1 MRHGYHGWTKTAVK
15 WPNRIHCRMGSY
27 PFVGLA
33 LVLLIIYM
41 IVPGIT
47 PHHHRWSLEL
57 PRSQYASPM
66 PRAVREDAQIVSVM
80 RDGQIYY
87 RNFSVRADDLPDQIR
102 ESVRNGADRKIYIR
116 ADARA
121 KYGDINQVLN
131 EIGKTGIQDVC
142 FFAEKVSP

>member
-1 MRHGYHGWTKTAVK
+1 MKPGYHGWTKTAVK
-15 WPNRIHCRMGSY
+15 WPNRIHYRFDAY

-33 LVLLIIYM
+33 LTLLIVFM

-47 PHHHRWSLEL
+47 PRHRGGPDL
-57 PRSQYASPM
+57 PLSRYASPM

-80 RDGQIYY
+80 RDGAIYY
-87 RNFSVRADDLPDQIR
+87 GNTRVSAHELHGRIE

-121 KYGDINQVLN
+121 KYGTVKPLLN
-131 EIGKTGIQDVC
+131 EISKAGIGNVC
-142 FFAEKVSP
+142 FLAEKVSP